1 MRGSGGRTR
10 DDSIRGDA
18 IGDELAD
25 AITRGGGSVA
35 PVTPRSLVAATAL
48 VALFAKTATSHA
60 QPSSTSTAEI
70 ARNHIQNGGRY
81 YQLRRFA
88 EAAREFQ
95 AAWELTRRPEVLFN
109 LGHALE
115 DAGRDREALDAYE
128 RFDASGASGVDRQS
142 LLAHMASLR
151 TRLAR
156 TATAT
161 TTTTTPPPR
170 VTPEPPRVLP
180 PPPPAPRSLA
190 LPVTLL
196 SAGGALLVTGL
207 ALGLT
212 VSSTW
217 SDLNARC
224 QNRVCDPSLQSDASG
239 AEMRATVADVL
250 GGVGVA
256 AIAAGVVVLLL
267 PQPQAS
273 APRVGL
279 MCTGDGCAG
288 RLAIA
293 F

>member
-1 MRGSGGRTR
+1 M
-10 DDSIRGDA
+10 
-18 IGDELAD
+18 
-25 AITRGGGSVA
+25 
-35 PVTPRSLVAATAL
+35 TPRSLVAATAL

-95 AAWELTRRPEVLFN
+95 AAWELTRRPELLFN
-109 LGHALE
+109 LAHALE

-156 TATAT
+156 SATATTTATATATAT
-161 TTTTTPPPR
+161 TTTNTPPPR
-170 VTPEPPRVLP
+170 VTPEPPRVLQ

>member
-1 MRGSGGRTR
+1 M
-10 DDSIRGDA
+10 
-18 IGDELAD
+18 
-25 AITRGGGSVA
+25 
-35 PVTPRSLVAATAL
+35 TPRSLVAAAAL
-48 VALFAKTATSHA
+48 VALFAKTAAAHA
-60 QPSSTSTAEI
+60 QPSANPTAEI

-81 YQLRRFA
+81 YQLGRFA

-95 AAWELTRRPEVLFN
+95 SAWELTRRPELLFN
-109 LGHALE
+109 LAHALE
-115 DAGRDREALDAYE
+115 GAGRDREALDAYE

-142 LLAHMASLR
+142 LLAHMAALR
-151 TRLAR
+151 TRLSHAA

-161 TTTTTPPPR
+161 ATAPQPTPTR
-170 VTPEPPRVLP
+170 VTPEPPRVIQ

-196 SAGGALLVTGL
+196 SAGGAFLVTGL

-224 QNRVCDPSLQSDASG
+224 QNRICDPSLQSDASA

-250 GGVGVA
+250 GGVGLA
-256 AIAAGVVVLLL
+256 ALAAGVVVLLL
-267 PQPQAS
+267 PHPQAS

-279 MCTGDGCAG
+279 MCTGEGCAG